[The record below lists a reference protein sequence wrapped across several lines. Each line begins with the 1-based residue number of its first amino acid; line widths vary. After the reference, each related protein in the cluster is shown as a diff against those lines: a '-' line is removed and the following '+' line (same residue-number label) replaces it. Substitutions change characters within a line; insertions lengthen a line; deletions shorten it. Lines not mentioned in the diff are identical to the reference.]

1 MQHTDFI
8 GFQQFNTIM
17 SVSGKGAQLE
27 TCSRERGEY
36 TMATYIL
43 LISTTDDGRRK
54 ILDDPHIIRAA
65 EEEMGFSG
73 AEILGLYAVLGNI
86 DFVAILEAE
95 DNATAARFTLE
106 LGVRA
111 GLQTTTMPAIPIGRL
126 EGRSGDRP
134 GEQSTY
140 TVIGSGA
147 TEGAGAS

>member
-1 MQHTDFI
+1 
-8 GFQQFNTIM
+8 
-17 SVSGKGAQLE
+17 
-27 TCSRERGEY
+27 
-36 TMATYIL
+36 MATYIL
-43 LISTTDDGRRK
+43 LISTTDEGRRK

-65 EEEMGFSG
+65 EEEMRFSG

-126 EGRSGDRP
+126 EDRSGDRP
-134 GEQSTY
+134 GEQTTY
-140 TVIGSGA
+140 TVIGSPASG
-147 TEGAGAS
+147 GAGAS

>member
-1 MQHTDFI
+1 
-8 GFQQFNTIM
+8 
-17 SVSGKGAQLE
+17 
-27 TCSRERGEY
+27 
-36 TMATYIL
+36 MATYIL
-43 LISTTDDGRRK
+43 LISTTDEGRRK

-65 EEEMGFSG
+65 EDEMNFSG
-73 AEILGLYAVLGNI
+73 AEILGLYAVLGSI

-126 EGRSGDRP
+126 EDRSGNRP
-134 GEQSTY
+134 VEQSTY

-147 TEGAGAS
+147 SEGAGAS

>member
-1 MQHTDFI
+1 
-8 GFQQFNTIM
+8 
-17 SVSGKGAQLE
+17 
-27 TCSRERGEY
+27 
-36 TMATYIL
+36 MATYIL
-43 LISTTDDGRRK
+43 LISATEQGREK
-54 ILDDPHIIRAA
+54 ILGDPHVIRSA

-73 AEILGLYAVLGNI
+73 AEILGLYGVLGNI

-126 EGRSGDRP
+126 EDRSGDQP

-147 TEGAGAS
+147 PGGAGAS

>member
-1 MQHTDFI
+1 
-8 GFQQFNTIM
+8 
-17 SVSGKGAQLE
+17 
-27 TCSRERGEY
+27 
-36 TMATYIL
+36 MATYIL
-43 LISTTDDGRRK
+43 LISTTDEGRRK

-65 EEEMGFSG
+65 EEEMRFSG

-126 EGRSGDRP
+126 EDRSGDQP

-147 TEGAGAS
+147 AGGAGAS